1 MRKEK
6 LFAAISLEVMS
17 YVITHREIPLQK
29 EITFTSKDPCK
40 LADTKAYD
48 GITDLI
54 YIRP

>member
-1 MRKEK
+1 
-6 LFAAISLEVMS
+6 MS